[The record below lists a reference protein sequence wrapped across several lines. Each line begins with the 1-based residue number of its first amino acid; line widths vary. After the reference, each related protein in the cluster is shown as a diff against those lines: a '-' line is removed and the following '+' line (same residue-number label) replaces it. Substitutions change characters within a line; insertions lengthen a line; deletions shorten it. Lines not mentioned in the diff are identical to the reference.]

1 MFGLILNNYKLFF
14 KGLLLRLIENE
25 EKVES
30 IIDDFKVVTLESG
43 FCCQNILLY
52 NFWMVYKNY

>member
-1 MFGLILNNYKLFF
+1 MLNFSSLIIILMFGSILNNYKYVF

-30 IIDDFKVVTLESG
+30 IIDDFQSCKS
-43 FCCQNILLY
+43 
-52 NFWMVYKNY
+52 